1 MITFLTV
8 ASIYLIIGLLF
19 AFIVYWINNNT
30 NYSFEILEPGWH
42 IANILFWPFFGI
54 IIFLVME
61 VFCVNGLPM
70 LHGLVEKAFE
80 KISDTISNIIEK
92 EKAKREENG
101 KH

>member
-1 MITFLTV
+1 
-8 ASIYLIIGLLF
+8 
-19 AFIVYWINNNT
+19 
-30 NYSFEILEPGWH
+30 
-42 IANILFWPFFGI
+42 
-54 IIFLVME
+54 ME
-61 VFCVNGLPM
+61 VFCVNGFPM